1 MLLTI
6 NLLKMNCK
14 SNKNQYR
21 KINVRRQTAGCKTSN
36 FLEKYEI
43 VFVLQST
50 MVTLQEWKMLQ
61 KDLTIGKKIG
71 ALLVN
76 SKLANK
82 FVPFNETKTN
92 TIDISVGQSQ
102 CSDLALNQN
111 FIINIHQANKLFSHS
126 NKNLRDGKNINLFQ
140 APTLLLGCDS
150 QEQVSH
156 IFESIINK
164 RFFLLPCSSSSTMLF
179 PWLRC
184 KLRYLQYNRILLGG
198 IYKSIKYSHL
208 DFYQQNII
216 NSTAYPNFRDS
227 LQKKISLLLSLYFT
241 FFQHKVYQQYQ
252 INRF

>member
-1 MLLTI
+1 
-6 NLLKMNCK
+6 MNCK

-21 KINVRRQTAGCKTSN
+21 KINIRRQTAGCKTSN

-50 MVTLQEWKMLQ
+50 MVTLQEWKMLG
-61 KDLTIGKKIG
+61 KDFTIGKKIG
-71 ALLVN
+71 GLLVN

-92 TIDISVGQSQ
+92 TINISLGQSQ
-102 CSDLALNQN
+102 CLAKRDPALNQN
-111 FIINIHQANKLFSHS
+111 FIINIHQANKLFSQS
-126 NKNLRDGKNINLFQ
+126 NKNLRNGEDINLFQ

-150 QEQVSH
+150 QEQVSQ

-164 RFFLLPCSSSSTMLF
+164 KFFLLPCSSSSTMLF

-198 IYKSIKYSHL
+198 IHKSIKYSHL

-216 NSTAYPNFRDS
+216 NCARSEAYPNFRDS